1 MRGSHANDRHAAYS
15 ICTAQLSMVALTT
28 ECRDISHL
36 DVLVDNA
43 ERDATDV

>member
-1 MRGSHANDRHAAYS
+1 MTAPSNVAYC

-28 ECRDISHL
+28 ESCDISHL
-36 DVLVDNA
+36 DVLIDNA